1 MSLPDEITA
10 LLAAARAG
18 ERGAIDALLPQVYE
32 RLRQLAHRQLAGAA
46 GHTLSTTALVH
57 EAWLNLSER
66 REVPWQDRA
75 HFYAYAAT
83 AMRHILVDYARRRGA
98 AKRGGGAIALDWQAQ
113 DLPVE
118 DVAAEMLAL
127 DAALQRLGE
136 LDARLARVVELR
148 FFGGLEVEEVA
159 AVLGITARSVVRD
172 WRRARL
178 FLHEALADAP

>member
-1 MSLPDEITA
+1 M
-10 LLAAARAG
+10 
-18 ERGAIDALLPQVYE
+18 
-32 RLRQLAHRQLAGAA
+32 
-46 GHTLSTTALVH
+46 
-57 EAWLNLSER
+57 
-66 REVPWQDRA
+66 
-75 HFYAYAAT
+75 
-83 AMRHILVDYARRRGA
+83 
-98 AKRGGGAIALDWQAQ
+98 
-113 DLPVE
+113 E

>member
-1 MSLPDEITA
+1 MSLPGSPPCSPPP
-10 LLAAARAG
+10 ARAN
-18 ERGAIDALLPQVYE
+18 AALSMPCCRRCTSACASSPIASSPGPGQ
-32 RLRQLAHRQLAGAA
+32 
-46 GHTLSTTALVH
+46 TLSTTALVH
-57 EAWLNLSER
+57 EAWLNCPSGAR
-66 REVPWQDRA
+66 VITR
-75 HFYAYAAT
+75 T
-83 AMRHILVDYARRRGA
+83 ARISTPTPPPPLRHILVDYARHAVA
-98 AKRGGGAIALDWQAQ
+98 AKRGGAIALDWRAQ
-113 DLPVE
+113 ELPVE
-118 DVAAEMLAL
+118 DVAAEMLTL